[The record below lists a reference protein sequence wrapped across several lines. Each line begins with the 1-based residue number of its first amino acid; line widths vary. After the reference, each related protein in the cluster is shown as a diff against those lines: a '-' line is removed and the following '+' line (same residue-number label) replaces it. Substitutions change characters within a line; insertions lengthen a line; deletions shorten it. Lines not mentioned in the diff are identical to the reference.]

1 MSEDISPSHDE
12 FFKNM
17 MGRVAIA
24 RKYIQHFLPIEITSL
39 MDMDT
44 LEVDTEGYVDDH
56 LKEYFSD
63 VVATVQL
70 TDGQLSDIYILFEH
84 KSGVDKLVRLQVLK
98 YMVSKWSKWVKDKDQ
113 YEGYLPI
120 VIPIV
125 VYHGAAK
132 WQYSTEFSDM
142 FRLPS
147 EDFRLFTPKFN
158 YILHDISH
166 VDEESFKASVD
177 IQTFLLLLKYIYRP
191 ELSHKLP
198 EILSLLNELKD
209 KDQIT
214 EYLPIIIKYILSV
227 GKVSLDE
234 IKEAVKSLPKGDETV
249 ETTAYQLRQEGKK
262 QGIQIG
268 EVIGEAKGEAKAI
281 QSMIQELLQER
292 FDVIQPV
299 LAEKVKRVESIETL
313 KLLFRQALKT
323 ESMQEF
329 NRVVDRILQPF

>member
-1 MSEDISPSHDE
+1 
-12 FFKNM
+12 
-17 MGRVAIA
+17 
-24 RKYIQHFLPIEITSL
+24 
-39 MDMDT
+39 
-44 LEVDTEGYVDDH
+44 
-56 LKEYFSD
+56 
-63 VVATVQL
+63 
-70 TDGQLSDIYILFEH
+70 
-84 KSGVDKLVRLQVLK
+84 
-98 YMVSKWSKWVKDKDQ
+98 
-113 YEGYLPI
+113 
-120 VIPIV
+120 V
-125 VYHGAAK
+125 VYHGAAE

-249 ETTAYQLRQEGKK
+249 ETTAYQLRQEG
-262 QGIQIG
+262 IQ
-268 EVIGEAKGEAKAI
+268 IGEAKGI
-281 QSMIQELLQER
+281 QSMIHELLQER

-329 NRVVDRILQPF
+329 NRVVDRILQPL

>member
-24 RKYIQHFLPIEITSL
+24 RKYIQHFLPVEITSL

-56 LKEYFSD
+56 LKECFSD

-132 WQYSTEFSDM
+132 WEFSTEFSDM

-209 KDQIT
+209 KDRIT

-249 ETTAYQLRQEGKK
+249 ETAAYQLRQEG
-262 QGIQIG
+262 IQI
-268 EVIGEAKGEAKAI
+268 GEAKAI
-281 QSMIQELLQER
+281 QSMIHELLQER
-292 FDVIQPV
+292 FGVIHPV
-299 LAEKVKRVESIETL
+299 LAGKVKIIESTETL
-313 KLLFRQALKT
+313 KGLFRQALKT

>member
-24 RKYIQHFLPIEITSL
+24 RKYIQHYLPLEITSL

-56 LKEYFSD
+56 LKECFSD

-98 YMVSKWSKWVKDKDQ
+98 YMVSKWSKWVKDKDRF
-113 YEGYLPI
+113 EGYLPI

-125 VYHGAAK
+125 VYHGVAK
-132 WQYSTEFSDM
+132 WQFSTEFSDM

-147 EDFRLFTPKFN
+147 ENFRLFTPKFN
-158 YILHDISH
+158 HILHDISH
-166 VDEESFKASVD
+166 VDEKSFKASVD
-177 IQTFLLLLKYIYRP
+177 IQVFLLLLKYIYRP
-191 ELSHKLP
+191 ELSHKLS

-209 KDQIT
+209 KYRIT

-249 ETTAYQLRQEGKK
+249 ETTAYQLRQEG
-262 QGIQIG
+262 IQIG
-268 EVIGEAKGEAKAI
+268 EVRGEAKGI
-281 QSMIQELLQER
+281 QSMIHELLQER
-292 FDVIQPV
+292 FDIIHPV
-299 LAEKVKRVESIETL
+299 LAEKVKRVESTETL
-313 KLLFRQALKT
+313 KWLFRQALKT
-323 ESMQEF
+323 ESIQEF
-329 NRVVDRILQPF
+329 NRVVDRILQPL

>member
-1 MSEDISPSHDE
+1 
-12 FFKNM
+12 
-17 MGRVAIA
+17 
-24 RKYIQHFLPIEITSL
+24 
-39 MDMDT
+39 
-44 LEVDTEGYVDDH
+44 
-56 LKEYFSD
+56 
-63 VVATVQL
+63 
-70 TDGQLSDIYILFEH
+70 
-84 KSGVDKLVRLQVLK
+84 
-98 YMVSKWSKWVKDKDQ
+98 
-113 YEGYLPI
+113 
-120 VIPIV
+120 V
-125 VYHGAAK
+125 VYHGAAE

-147 EDFRLFTPKFN
+147 EDFQLFTPKFN
-158 YILHDISH
+158 HILHDISH

-209 KDQIT
+209 KDRIT

-249 ETTAYQLRQEGKK
+249 ETAADQLRQEG
-262 QGIQIG
+262 IQIG
-268 EVIGEAKGEAKAI
+268 EARGEARGAKEI
-281 QSMIQELLQER
+281 QSMIHELLQER

-313 KLLFRQALKT
+313 KWLFSQALKT

-329 NRVVDRILQPF
+329 NRAVDRILQPF

>member
-1 MSEDISPSHDE
+1 M
-12 FFKNM
+12 
-17 MGRVAIA
+17 
-24 RKYIQHFLPIEITSL
+24 
-39 MDMDT
+39 
-44 LEVDTEGYVDDH
+44 
-56 LKEYFSD
+56 
-63 VVATVQL
+63 
-70 TDGQLSDIYILFEH
+70 
-84 KSGVDKLVRLQVLK
+84 
-98 YMVSKWSKWVKDKDQ
+98 
-113 YEGYLPI
+113 
-120 VIPIV
+120 
-125 VYHGAAK
+125 VYHGAAE

-142 FRLPS
+142 FSLPS

-158 YILHDISH
+158 HILHDISH

-249 ETTAYQLRQEGKK
+249 ETAAYQLRQEGKK

-268 EVIGEAKGEAKAI
+268 EAKAI
-281 QSMIQELLQER
+281 QSMIHELLQER
-292 FDVIQPV
+292 FGVIHPV
-299 LAEKVKRVESIETL
+299 LAGKVKIIESTETL
-313 KLLFRQALKT
+313 KGLFRQALKT

>member
-1 MSEDISPSHDE
+1 
-12 FFKNM
+12 M

-24 RKYIQHFLPIEITSL
+24 RKYIQHFLPVEMTSL

-98 YMVSKWSKWVKDKDQ
+98 YMVSKWSKWVKNKDQ
-113 YEGYLPI
+113 YDGYLPI

-125 VYHGAAK
+125 VYHGVAE
-132 WQYSTEFSDM
+132 WQFSTEFSDM

-191 ELSHKLP
+191 ELSHKLS

-249 ETTAYQLRQEGKK
+249 ETAAYQLRQEGKK

-268 EVIGEAKGEAKAI
+268 EVIGEARGEAKGEAKGI
-281 QSMIQELLQER
+281 QIVIQDILQER
-292 FDVIQPV
+292 FGVIHPV
-299 LAEKVKRVESIETL
+299 LAEKVKTVKSTETL
-313 KLLFRQALKT
+313 KGLYRQALKT

-329 NRVVDRILQPF
+329 NRVVDRILQPL

>member
-24 RKYIQHFLPIEITSL
+24 RKYIQHFLPVEITSL

-56 LKEYFSD
+56 LKECFSD

-98 YMVSKWSKWVKDKDQ
+98 YMVSKWSKWVKNKDQ
-113 YEGYLPI
+113 YDGYLPI

-125 VYHGAAK
+125 VYHGVAE
-132 WQYSTEFSDM
+132 WQFSTEFSDM

-158 YILHDISH
+158 HILHDISH

-209 KDQIT
+209 KDRIT

-249 ETTAYQLRQEGKK
+249 ETTAYQLRQEG
-262 QGIQIG
+262 IQ
-268 EVIGEAKGEAKAI
+268 IGEAKGI
-281 QSMIQELLQER
+281 QSMIHELLQER

>member
-1 MSEDISPSHDE
+1 
-12 FFKNM
+12 
-17 MGRVAIA
+17 
-24 RKYIQHFLPIEITSL
+24 
-39 MDMDT
+39 
-44 LEVDTEGYVDDH
+44 
-56 LKEYFSD
+56 
-63 VVATVQL
+63 
-70 TDGQLSDIYILFEH
+70 
-84 KSGVDKLVRLQVLK
+84 
-98 YMVSKWSKWVKDKDQ
+98 
-113 YEGYLPI
+113 
-120 VIPIV
+120 
-125 VYHGAAK
+125 
-132 WQYSTEFSDM
+132 M

-209 KDQIT
+209 KDRIT

-249 ETTAYQLRQEGKK
+249 ETTAYQLRQEG
-262 QGIQIG
+262 IQIG
-268 EVIGEAKGEAKAI
+268 EAREAKGI

-313 KLLFRQALKT
+313 KWLFRQALKT

-329 NRVVDRILQPF
+329 NRAVDRILQPL

>member
-1 MSEDISPSHDE
+1 
-12 FFKNM
+12 M
-17 MGRVAIA
+17 M
-24 RKYIQHFLPIEITSL
+24 
-39 MDMDT
+39 
-44 LEVDTEGYVDDH
+44 DDH
-56 LKEYFSD
+56 LKECFSD

-98 YMVSKWSKWVKDKDQ
+98 YMVSKWSKWVKDKDIF
-113 YEGYLPI
+113 EGYLPI

-132 WQYSTEFSDM
+132 WEFSTEFSDM

-209 KDQIT
+209 KDRIT

-249 ETTAYQLRQEGKK
+249 ETTAYQLRQEGKRL
-262 QGIQIG
+262 GIQIG

-292 FDVIQPV
+292 FGVIHPV
-299 LAEKVKRVESIETL
+299 LAGKVKIIESTETL
-313 KLLFRQALKT
+313 KGLFRQALKT

-329 NRVVDRILQPF
+329 NRVVDRILQPL

>member
-1 MSEDISPSHDE
+1 
-12 FFKNM
+12 
-17 MGRVAIA
+17 
-24 RKYIQHFLPIEITSL
+24 
-39 MDMDT
+39 
-44 LEVDTEGYVDDH
+44 
-56 LKEYFSD
+56 
-63 VVATVQL
+63 
-70 TDGQLSDIYILFEH
+70 
-84 KSGVDKLVRLQVLK
+84 
-98 YMVSKWSKWVKDKDQ
+98 
-113 YEGYLPI
+113 
-120 VIPIV
+120 
-125 VYHGAAK
+125 
-132 WQYSTEFSDM
+132 M

-209 KDQIT
+209 KDRIT

-249 ETTAYQLRQEGKK
+249 ETAAYQLRQEG
-262 QGIQIG
+262 IQIG
-268 EVIGEAKGEAKAI
+268 EARGEAREAKGI
-281 QSMIQELLQER
+281 QSLIQELLQER

-313 KLLFRQALKT
+313 KWLFSQALKT

-329 NRVVDRILQPF
+329 NRVVDRILQPL

>member
-24 RKYIQHFLPIEITSL
+24 RKYIQHYLPLEITSL

-98 YMVSKWSKWVKDKDQ
+98 YMVSKWSKWVKNKDKF
-113 YEGYLPI
+113 EGYLPI

-132 WQYSTEFSDM
+132 WEFSTEFSDM

-209 KDQIT
+209 KDRIT

-268 EVIGEAKGEAKAI
+268 EAKAI

-292 FDVIQPV
+292 FGVIHPV
-299 LAEKVKRVESIETL
+299 LAGKVKIIESTETL
-313 KLLFRQALKT
+313 KGLFRQALKT

-329 NRVVDRILQPF
+329 NRVVDRILQPL

>member
-1 MSEDISPSHDE
+1 MSEDLSPSHDE

-24 RKYIQHFLPIEITSL
+24 RKYIQHCLPLEITSL

-44 LEVDTEGYVDDH
+44 LEVDSEGYVDDH
-56 LKEYFSD
+56 LKECFSD

-84 KSGVDKLVRLQVLK
+84 KSGLDKLVRLQVLK
-98 YMVSKWSKWVKDKDQ
+98 YMVSKWSKWVKDKDIF
-113 YEGYLPI
+113 EGYLPI

-125 VYHGAAK
+125 VYHGVEK

-158 YILHDISH
+158 HILHDISH
-166 VDEESFKASVD
+166 VDEKSFKASVD

-209 KDQIT
+209 KDRIT

-249 ETTAYQLRQEGKK
+249 ETTADQLRQE
-262 QGIQIG
+262 GIQIG
-268 EVIGEAKGEAKAI
+268 EVREAKGI

-329 NRVVDRILQPF
+329 NRVVDRILQPL

>member
-1 MSEDISPSHDE
+1 
-12 FFKNM
+12 
-17 MGRVAIA
+17 
-24 RKYIQHFLPIEITSL
+24 
-39 MDMDT
+39 
-44 LEVDTEGYVDDH
+44 
-56 LKEYFSD
+56 
-63 VVATVQL
+63 
-70 TDGQLSDIYILFEH
+70 
-84 KSGVDKLVRLQVLK
+84 
-98 YMVSKWSKWVKDKDQ
+98 
-113 YEGYLPI
+113 
-120 VIPIV
+120 
-125 VYHGAAK
+125 
-132 WQYSTEFSDM
+132 M

-292 FDVIQPV
+292 FGVIHPV
-299 LAEKVKRVESIETL
+299 LAGKVKIIESTETL
-313 KLLFRQALKT
+313 KGLYRQALKT

>member
-1 MSEDISPSHDE
+1 
-12 FFKNM
+12 
-17 MGRVAIA
+17 
-24 RKYIQHFLPIEITSL
+24 

-98 YMVSKWSKWVKDKDQ
+98 YMVSKWSKWVKDKDIF
-113 YEGYLPI
+113 EGYLPI

-132 WQYSTEFSDM
+132 WEFSTEFSDM

-166 VDEESFKASVD
+166 VDEKSFKASVD

-209 KDQIT
+209 KDRIT

-234 IKEAVKSLPKGDETV
+234 IKKAVKSLPKGDETV
-249 ETTAYQLRQEGKK
+249 ETTADQLRQE
-262 QGIQIG
+262 GIQIG
-268 EVIGEAKGEAKAI
+268 EVRGEAKGEARGEAKAI

-292 FDVIQPV
+292 FDVIHPV
-299 LAEKVKRVESIETL
+299 LAEKVKRVQSTETL
-313 KLLFRQALKT
+313 KGLFRQALKT

>member
-1 MSEDISPSHDE
+1 
-12 FFKNM
+12 
-17 MGRVAIA
+17 
-24 RKYIQHFLPIEITSL
+24 
-39 MDMDT
+39 
-44 LEVDTEGYVDDH
+44 
-56 LKEYFSD
+56 
-63 VVATVQL
+63 
-70 TDGQLSDIYILFEH
+70 
-84 KSGVDKLVRLQVLK
+84 
-98 YMVSKWSKWVKDKDQ
+98 
-113 YEGYLPI
+113 
-120 VIPIV
+120 
-125 VYHGAAK
+125 
-132 WQYSTEFSDM
+132 M

-166 VDEESFKASVD
+166 VDEESFKASAD
-177 IQTFLLLLKYIYRP
+177 IQIALMLLKYIYRP

-209 KDQIT
+209 KDRIT

-249 ETTAYQLRQEGKK
+249 ETIADQLRQEG
-262 QGIQIG
+262 IQIG
-268 EVIGEAKGEAKAI
+268 EARAESRAEARGI
-281 QSMIQELLQER
+281 QSTILDILQER

-313 KLLFRQALKT
+313 RGLFRQALKT

-329 NRVVDRILQPF
+329 NRVVDRILQPL

>member
-1 MSEDISPSHDE
+1 M
-12 FFKNM
+12 
-17 MGRVAIA
+17 
-24 RKYIQHFLPIEITSL
+24 
-39 MDMDT
+39 
-44 LEVDTEGYVDDH
+44 
-56 LKEYFSD
+56 FS
-63 VVATVQL
+63 
-70 TDGQLSDIYILFEH
+70 
-84 KSGVDKLVRLQVLK
+84 
-98 YMVSKWSKWVKDKDQ
+98 
-113 YEGYLPI
+113 
-120 VIPIV
+120 
-125 VYHGAAK
+125 
-132 WQYSTEFSDM
+132 
-142 FRLPS
+142 LPS

-158 YILHDISH
+158 HILHDISH

-209 KDQIT
+209 KDRIT

-249 ETTAYQLRQEGKK
+249 ETTADQLRQE
-262 QGIQIG
+262 GIQIG
-268 EVIGEAKGEAKAI
+268 EVREAKGI

-329 NRVVDRILQPF
+329 NRVVDRILQPL

>member
-1 MSEDISPSHDE
+1 
-12 FFKNM
+12 
-17 MGRVAIA
+17 
-24 RKYIQHFLPIEITSL
+24 

-56 LKEYFSD
+56 LKECFSD

-70 TDGQLSDIYILFEH
+70 TDGQLSNIYILFEH

-98 YMVSKWSKWVKDKDQ
+98 YTVSKWSKWAKNKELFD
-113 YEGYLPI
+113 GYLPI

-125 VYHGAAK
+125 VYHGAVE
-132 WQYSTEFSDM
+132 WQFSTEFSDM

-209 KDQIT
+209 KDRIT

-249 ETTAYQLRQEGKK
+249 ETIADQLRQEGKK

-268 EVIGEAKGEAKAI
+268 EAKEAKGI
-281 QSMIQELLQER
+281 QSLIQELLQER

-299 LAEKVKRVESIETL
+299 LAEKVKRVESTETL
-313 KLLFRQALKT
+313 KWLFSQALKT

-329 NRVVDRILQPF
+329 NRAVDKILQPL